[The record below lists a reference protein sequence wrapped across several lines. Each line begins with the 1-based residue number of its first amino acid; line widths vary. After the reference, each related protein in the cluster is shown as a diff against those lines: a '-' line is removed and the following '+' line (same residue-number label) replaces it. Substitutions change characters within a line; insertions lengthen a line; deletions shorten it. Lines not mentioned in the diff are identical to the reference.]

1 MAIDWGGL
9 IGSVAN
15 TYIGARYAP
24 SPVVMPSFVPATQP
38 YPTVGTPQATVNV
51 GGPSGISVDTGS
63 GGGKMAANGECG
75 TGCDAPRYLLYDCK
89 TGEFK
94 PRRRRRR
101 RRLLTNQDIADLN
114 SVAALAGKGAA
125 LSAAIAQATRR

>member
-1 MAIDWGGL
+1 MAIDWGGI
-9 IGSVAN
+9 IGGLGSS
-15 TYIGARYAP
+15 YIEAKYAP
-24 SPVVMPSFVPATQP
+24 QPQFQTFVPA
-38 YPTVGTPQATVNV
+38 VTPQGPTPVPQGNV
-51 GGPSGISVDTGS
+51 GGPEGITWGEN
-63 GGGKMAANGECG
+63 GGGGVPMENGSAKCG

-94 PRRRRRR
+94 ARRRRRR